1 MIKQIPASEGP
12 DTASSPLSV
21 SQSAAA
27 LTGGKMA
34 AAAAWERVQE
44 EGQGATAS
52 PNPVQDLGAL
62 CQQWGDLGNRRK
74 KTPLWLKRK

>member
-34 AAAAWERVQE
+34 AAAAW
-44 EGQGATAS
+44 
-52 PNPVQDLGAL
+52 
-62 CQQWGDLGNRRK
+62 
-74 KTPLWLKRK
+74 